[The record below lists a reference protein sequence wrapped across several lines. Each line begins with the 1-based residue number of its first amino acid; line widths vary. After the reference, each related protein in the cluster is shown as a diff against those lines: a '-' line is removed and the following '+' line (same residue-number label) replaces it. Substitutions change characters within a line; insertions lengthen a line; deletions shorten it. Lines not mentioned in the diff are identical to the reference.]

1 MGKGGTARRSSQ
13 FRSKLSAFMANFDRS
28 PLPAAIQRIAN
39 TFRLTG
45 WISFWVQVV
54 LGTVSSLVLIFSTL
68 ILQTENRTP
77 GPANATNPGAGA
89 GVFLAIVGIIA
100 LYIGI
105 YWSFRYT
112 RLSRRLKTGDVPPTP
127 KALMDAIRM
136 GLTINM
142 VGMLLALLG
151 AEALIGSLFAKA
163 LSQPQSGVAFYE
175 RITQAIQP
183 IDILIV
189 QANTNTV
196 LAHFVGLAASLWLL
210 RSMNRS

>member
-1 MGKGGTARRSSQ
+1 MGKGGTARRSSA
-13 FRSKLSAFMANFDRS
+13 FRSRLSAFMANFDRS

-54 LGTVSSLVLIFSTL
+54 LGTVTSLVLIFSTL

-77 GPANATNPGAGA
+77 GPTNSTNPGAGA
-89 GVFLAIVGIIA
+89 GVFLAILGIVA

-112 RLSRRLKTGDVPPTP
+112 RLSRRLKTSDAPPTP

-142 VGMLLALLG
+142 LGMLLALLG